1 MLELGKKDIL
11 VLSGEKQTRLTETS
25 KYSVAVI
32 VHLYYLDTLE
42 YYYNYLNSIPKEVD
56 VYVTYTSEEQ
66 KDIGEKLKN
75 RPIEYIRCENRGR
88 DISALL
94 VGARAV
100 INKYDYV
107 CFAHDKK
114 AKRKSLVQTTND
126 WVECLWE
133 NTLGGEVY
141 IRNIISQFAE
151 DEKLGLLA
159 PPLPLDDLNTQF
171 YMGQWGENYQNV
183 VELAQQ
189 IGIKNHIEQNS
200 DIDVLGTVFWA
211 RTISLKKL
219 LNYDWKYEDFLEE
232 PMPNDG
238 VISHAVERIL
248 PYVVE
253 DAGYSAKWVMTETYL
268 SMYIHRLRYALTE
281 SYALLDSELGVHTV
295 FEAEHFKE
303 QANRII
309 QFVKKCTKKVYIY
322 GAGVYGASCY
332 KILKHYDIDV
342 EGFVVTDKNHAKCYM
357 EKSVWGK
364 EELDWGNVGGIIIA
378 VDSVYRGEIISD
390 ISTKCNNF
398 IEFSR
403 LPDIEK

>member
-11 VLSGEKQTRLTETS
+11 VLSEKKQTRLVENLDNR
-25 KYSVAVI
+25 VAVI

-94 VGARAV
+94 VGARDV
-100 INKYDYV
+100 INKYDYI

-114 AKRKSLVQTTND
+114 AKNKLLIQMTND
-126 WVECLWE
+126 WVECLWK
-133 NTLGGEVY
+133 NTLGGEMY
-141 IRNIISQFAE
+141 IRNIIGEFEE
-151 DEKLGLLA
+151 DKKLGLLA
-159 PPLPLDDLNTQF
+159 PPLPIDDLNAQF
-171 YMGQWGENYQNV
+171 YIGQWGKNYQNV
-183 VELAQQ
+183 VELAKR
-189 IGIKNHIEQNS
+189 IGIKNRIEHDS

-211 RTISLKKL
+211 RTISLKKI

-232 PMPNDG
+232 PLPDDG
-238 VISHAVERIL
+238 AISHAVERIL

-281 SYALLDSELGVHTV
+281 CYAFMDSELGIHTI
-295 FEAEHFKE
+295 FELEHFKE
-303 QANRII
+303 QANRIV

-332 KILKHYDIDV
+332 KMLKHCEIDV
-342 EGFVVTDKNHAKCYM
+342 EGFIVTNQEHDNYYM
-357 EKSVWGK
+357 GKPIWSK
-364 EELDWGNVGGIIIA
+364 EELEWENVGGIIVA
-378 VDSVYRGEIISD
+378 VGSAYRSEIIND

>member
-1 MLELGKKDIL
+1 
-11 VLSGEKQTRLTETS
+11 
-25 KYSVAVI
+25 
-32 VHLYYLDTLE
+32 
-42 YYYNYLNSIPKEVD
+42 
-56 VYVTYTSEEQ
+56 
-66 KDIGEKLKN
+66 
-75 RPIEYIRCENRGR
+75 
-88 DISALL
+88 
-94 VGARAV
+94 
-100 INKYDYV
+100 
-107 CFAHDKK
+107 
-114 AKRKSLVQTTND
+114 
-126 WVECLWE
+126 
-133 NTLGGEVY
+133 
-141 IRNIISQFAE
+141 
-151 DEKLGLLA
+151 
-159 PPLPLDDLNTQF
+159 
-171 YMGQWGENYQNV
+171 MGQWGENYQNV